1 MDTSILIA
9 YKLNNNWIY
18 VNDFKLIPKNV
29 KSIKINN
36 YIFEDFENFA
46 GIIEM
51 KSIYNKIEYIIWI
64 SIFWKDKAEIIK
76 ITDKLERIPLVK
88 I

>member
-36 YIFEDFENFA
+36 YVFEDFENFA